1 MVSAAE
7 SDPATAPEERAE
19 EESSQEAIASPVIED
34 SEELDYETMM
44 EAYNK
49 SFQNIVEGE
58 VVTGTILK
66 VTDSK
71 VVVDVGFK
79 SEGLISLH
87 EFCDKDGN
95 PEVKPGDQVEVLLE
109 RTEDR
114 RGHLVISRQKA
125 QRMKV
130 WDVIEEAYNDQA
142 IITGRV
148 IERIKG
154 GLSVDVGIRA
164 FLPGSQVDLHPTRNL
179 DSWCGE
185 EISVRVIKVSKRRGN
200 IVLSR
205 KSVLEDE
212 HFRLKE
218 DTLKNL
224 EEGKTVAGIVKNI
237 TDYGAF
243 VDLGG
248 IDGLLHI
255 TDMSWGRLS
264 HPSDLFNIGDEVDVK
279 ILKFDPLEEKVSLGY
294 KQLTGDPWTAA
305 AKRYP
310 TGTRINAKVVSLTDY
325 GAFVELEEGIEGLI
339 HISEMTWNKRIKHP
353 SKILEVGEEV
363 DAVVLEINAD
373 TRRISLGMKQ
383 TEPNPWD
390 AIEEKYALN
399 SLVTGKVRNLTEFG
413 AFIEVEEGIEGL
425 VHISDLS
432 WTKKVSHPSEILEK
446 DEEVSAVVLDVD
458 ADNQRLSLG
467 IKQLEPDKWEE
478 FFSRCQIGDVTTGKI
493 VRLTTFGAFVELDEG
508 VEGLCHVSEL
518 SDEHIDNPEN
528 HFHIGQELEM
538 KIIKMN
544 LLERKIGLSVKAL
557 KAGSEAAESFDYK
570 PEQPTATIGDIAG
583 EQLDEL
589 KKKAKQGKE
598 DDNDKS

>member
-7 SDPATAPEERAE
+7 SDPATTPEEWAE
-19 EESSQEAIASPVIED
+19 KESSQEAIASPVIED

-44 EAYNK
+44 EAYDK
-49 SFQNIVEGE
+49 SFQNLVEGE

-66 VTDSK
+66 VTDSQ

-87 EFCDKDGN
+87 EFCDESGN

-114 RGHLVISRQKA
+114 RGHLVLSRRKA
-125 QRMKV
+125 QRVKV

-154 GLSVDVGIRA
+154 GLSVDVGIKA

-179 DSWCGE
+179 DNWCGE

-264 HPSDLFNIGDEVDVK
+264 HPSDLFNVGDKVDVK
-279 ILKFDPLEEKVSLGY
+279 ILKFDPLEEKVALGY
-294 KQLTGDPWTAA
+294 KQLTGDPWAA
-305 AKRYP
+305 ATKRYP
-310 TGTRINAKVVSLTDY
+310 TGTRMNARVVSLTDY

-363 DAVVLEINAD
+363 EAVVLEINAD

-383 TEPNPWD
+383 TKPNPWD
-390 AIEEKYALN
+390 AVDEKYAVN
-399 SLVTGKVRNLTEFG
+399 SIVTGKVRNLTEFG
-413 AFIEVEEGIEGL
+413 AFVEVEEGIEGL

-432 WTKKVSHPSEILEK
+432 WTKKVTHPSEILEK
-446 DEEVSAVVLDVD
+446 DEEVSAMVLDVD
-458 ADNQRLSLG
+458 AGNQRLSLG

-478 FFSRCQIGDVTTGKI
+478 LFSRCQIGDVTTGKI
-493 VRLTTFGAFVELDEG
+493 VRLTTFGAFVELSEG
-508 VEGLCHVSEL
+508 VEGLCHISEL
-518 SDEHIDNPEN
+518 ADEHIDNPEN
-528 HFHIGQELEM
+528 HFSIGQELEM
-538 KIIKMN
+538 KIIKMS

-557 KAGSEAAESFDYK
+557 KAGSESAESFDFTPK
-570 PEQPTATIGDIAG
+570 QPTATIGDIAG
-583 EQLDEL
+583 EQLGQL
-589 KKKAKQGKE
+589 KKKAEQGKE